1 MRQSCG
7 HEDHQRVYRAYN
19 LVFEVSQANALMLD
33 VLATTSELLKTP
45 PSDPFLGRA
54 PRLHWI
60 PSGRRSMSQKSLLQD
75 PNHWRERAEVTRT
88 YAESY
93 AYRKSRDRL
102 LEIAE
107 EYERLAERAEQ
118 WQSADQRY
126 RPAVRKSVS

>member
-1 MRQSCG
+1 
-7 HEDHQRVYRAYN
+7 
-19 LVFEVSQANALMLD
+19 
-33 VLATTSELLKTP
+33 
-45 PSDPFLGRA
+45 
-54 PRLHWI
+54 
-60 PSGRRSMSQKSLLQD
+60 MSQKSLLQD

-118 WQSADQRY
+118 WQSADQGY